1 MTFNFK
7 DNGENSQ
14 SCNCFPFL
22 ITQQMETQKFTQ
34 KCTVSS
40 RSSVLQI
47 AQVRLVKVPLI
58 IVMI

>member
-14 SCNCFPFL
+14 SYYCVLFL

-34 KCTVSS
+34 KRTVSS